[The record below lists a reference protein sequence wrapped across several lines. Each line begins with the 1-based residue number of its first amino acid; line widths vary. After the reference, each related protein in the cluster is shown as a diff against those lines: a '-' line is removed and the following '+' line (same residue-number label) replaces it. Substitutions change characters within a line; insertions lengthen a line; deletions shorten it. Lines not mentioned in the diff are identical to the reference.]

1 MNVARDLEPA
11 TRVVIIDD
19 TEDLREL
26 LRFALERAGMEVIG
40 EAADGR
46 AGIEVVGVDPPDLV
60 LLDLSMPVMDGL
72 EALPHVRRL
81 APHARIVVLSG
92 FEAGQMADRALATGA
107 DGYLQ
112 KGMPLARIVE
122 RLREIIGDGDGDQA
136 DAAVPERPPLRVA
149 PEPVEPEQAEAPLA
163 EAHDLL
169 AAAPFGVVVLA
180 DVPPYDVQWSNAAT
194 AGILGRAPAVGRPLE
209 EASQELARLVSAHD
223 GTARERF
230 TAPLPD
236 GPTGVVVR
244 RLDDRLAVYLEPAA
258 HDVGTL
264 RRTMA
269 TTAHELRGPVSVLVA
284 LAETIDL
291 HDGHL
296 DEAARSRLMS
306 SVARQARLLDGV
318 TGDLLVAAQLD
329 RGALQLQPEPLDPVT
344 VVRAVLADHTASAD
358 LWVEHRGRLLADPL
372 RLEQMVSNLVRNAV
386 RHGRAPLTVTVRANP
401 LDPSLVDIEVA
412 DSGAGVPEEFRDRLF
427 DEFARADGAAVGGV
441 GLGLHVVR
449 SLAEAHGG
457 AVGHRPGDDGGAV
470 FTLSLPGAD

>member
-1 MNVARDLEPA
+1 VNVARDLEPA

-46 AGIEVVGVDPPDLV
+46 AGIEVVRDDPPDLV

-112 KGMPLARIVE
+112 KGMSLARIVE
-122 RLREIIGDGDGDQA
+122 RLREIVGDQA
-136 DAAVPERPPLRVA
+136 EPPAPERPALRVA
-149 PEPVEPEQAEAPLA
+149 PEPVATERPEPEAALPESHA
-163 EAHDLL
+163 LL

-180 DVPPYDVQWSNAAT
+180 DQPPYDVQWSNPAA
-194 AGILGRAPAVGRPLE
+194 AGILGRTPAVGRPLA

-244 RLDDRLAVYLEPAA
+244 RLGDRLAVYLETAA

-291 HDGHL
+291 HDGQL

-306 SVARQARLLDGV
+306 SVARQARLLDGI

-344 VVRAVLADHTASAD
+344 VVKAVLADHTASAD

-386 RHGRAPLTVTVRANP
+386 RHGRPPLTVTVRANP

-457 AVGHRPGDDGGAV
+457 AVGHRPGDGAGAV
-470 FTLSLPGAD
+470 FTLSLPAAD